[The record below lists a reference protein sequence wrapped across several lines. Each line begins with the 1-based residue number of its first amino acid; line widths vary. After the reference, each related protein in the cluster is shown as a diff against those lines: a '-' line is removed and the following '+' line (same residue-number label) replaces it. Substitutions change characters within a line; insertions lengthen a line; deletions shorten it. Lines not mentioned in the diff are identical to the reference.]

1 MTKSVYLENK
11 KYTEIAPP
19 GIVKQMK
26 ELGIIG
32 ESVPYDTIYIN
43 VYGVG
48 CWEIWW
54 QEMGKIK
61 TYYPLI
67 ASITES

>member
-1 MTKSVYLENK
+1 MIKSVYLENK
-11 KYTEIAPP
+11 KYTKIAPR

-32 ESVPYDTIYIN
+32 ERVPYDTIYIDI
-43 VYGVG
+43 YGVG
-48 CWEIWW
+48 SWRIWW
-54 QEMGKIK
+54 KEMGKIK